1 MNNNKITT
9 LLVTLTAITLF
20 AITGCRNCVK
30 PTTKAEKVTNCHI
43 FNGKE
48 KECNMSTQFDNK
60 RCHFDRTSKVC
71 MAMGAIE
78 SFNCGSIELK
88 DACNAQLSC
97 NWNVQHAICESKPM
111 P

>member
-1 MNNNKITT
+1 MNTNRLKI
-9 LLVTLTAITLF
+9 LFLAITLI

-30 PTTKAEKVTNCHI
+30 PTPKIEKVTSCHV
-43 FNGKE
+43 FNGHE
-48 KECNMSTQFDNK
+48 KECNMATQTDHK
-60 RCHFDRTSKVC
+60 KCHFDRTSQIC
-71 MAMGAIE
+71 MAMVAIE

-97 NWNVQHAICESKPM
+97 QWNVQHAVCESKPM